1 MGVLA
6 CSNIKLVKQVKDSLP
21 IWNINSVAEF
31 YMQIIGKYMTE
42 YKESCEKLITARTQL
57 MSNLKKIPYLVPYE
71 SQANYILCKVI
82 DKDARK
88 LASDLC
94 NKYSI
99 LIKDCSGKA
108 NVDEQ
113 YIRVAV
119 RDTRDNESLV
129 AGLKA
134 LL

>member
-1 MGVLA
+1 MA
-6 CSNIKLVKQVKDSLP
+6 
-21 IWNINSVAEF
+21 
-31 YMQIIGKYMTE
+31 E
-42 YKESCEKLITARTQL
+42 YKESCGKLIAARAQL
-57 MSNLKKIPYLVPYE
+57 LKDLRKIPYLEPYE

-82 DKDARK
+82 GKDPGQ

-108 NVDEQ
+108 SVNDQ

-119 RDTRDNESLV
+119 RDTRDNESLI
-129 AGLKA
+129 AGFKA

>member
-1 MGVLA
+1 
-6 CSNIKLVKQVKDSLP
+6 
-21 IWNINSVAEF
+21 
-31 YMQIIGKYMTE
+31 MQIIGKYMTE
-42 YKESCEKLITARTQL
+42 YKESCEKLINARDQL
-57 MSNLKKIPYLVPYE
+57 TKNLKKIPYLVPYE

-82 DKDARK
+82 DKDAGQ

-99 LIKDCSGKA
+99 LIKDCSGKTS
-108 NVDEQ
+108 VEDQ

-119 RDTRDNESLV
+119 RDTRDNESLI